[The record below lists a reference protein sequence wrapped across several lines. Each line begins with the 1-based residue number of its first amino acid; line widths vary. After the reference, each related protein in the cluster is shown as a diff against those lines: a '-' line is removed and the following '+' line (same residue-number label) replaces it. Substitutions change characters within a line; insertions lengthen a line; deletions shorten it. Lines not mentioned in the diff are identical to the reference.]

1 MQTRMVLA
9 VISPFLLLAFSF
21 HMWFDGYKRE
31 RIETPV
37 YSDVAIQIQKWRC
50 DLEIKLVVLSNG
62 WAEATK
68 RFLSRTNHGD
78 MNLLIDE
85 HLDTTLGQLTA
96 AETFSKVLEKVQL
109 PAAEVLFLTKNAD
122 EAKAAIAAG
131 LIVVM
136 VLTHRR
142 NIEKLDAEAKRLP
155 RVRSFNEIEF
165 V

>member
-1 MQTRMVLA
+1 
-9 VISPFLLLAFSF
+9 
-21 HMWFDGYKRE
+21 MWFDGYKRQ

-50 DLEIKLVVLSNG
+50 DLEIKLCVLSNG

-85 HLDTTLGQLTA
+85 HLDTTLGQLNQTA
-96 AETFSKVLEKVQL
+96 TFTKVLEKVKE
-109 PAAEVLFLTKNAD
+109 PAAEVLFLTKNAE

-142 NIEKLDAEAKRLP
+142 NIEKLDEESRKLP